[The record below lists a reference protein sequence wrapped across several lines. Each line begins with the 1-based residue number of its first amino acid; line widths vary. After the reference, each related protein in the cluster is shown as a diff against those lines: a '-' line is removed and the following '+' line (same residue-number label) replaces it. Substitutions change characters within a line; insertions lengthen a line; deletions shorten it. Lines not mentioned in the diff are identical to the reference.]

1 VPPIVID
8 VLVTPGVD
16 PGALDVLVAPSADEH
31 VTAVASATAM
41 PTNSDFFIP
50 FLS

>member
-1 VPPIVID
+1 MIE
-8 VLVTPGVD
+8 VLVTPGVA
-16 PGALDVLVAPSADEH
+16 PAELDVLVAPRAVDA

-41 PTNSDFFIP
+41 PTNSDFFIL